1 MWIAVIIALLA
12 IGERGTLALQIAP
25 TRTQMSPRLCRLNN
39 GHVPSTTP
47 FTQHRMALSPQDQK
61 EEISSSSSS
70 RGVEE
75 DIHSQ
80 LKTSLPLDRPLLAAL
95 DVASLTAFAAVG
107 KASHAPDGSMD
118 VAAVAVTA
126 APFVVAWLGT
136 SPWTGVYHTLDNDR
150 QIVVASLVQ
159 TTKGWALAVPLGC
172 AFRGVIR
179 GYLPP
184 ISFVVVTLLA
194 TLVILCGTRALYAV
208 AERKVMQPE

>member
-47 FTQHRMALSPQDQK
+47 FTQHRMALSPQDRSK
-61 EEISSSSSS
+61 GETSSSSS
-70 RGVEE
+70 GVEE

-80 LKTSLPLDRPLLAAL
+80 LMTSPLDRPLLAAL

-136 SPWTGVYHTLDNDR
+136 SPWTGVYRTLDNDR